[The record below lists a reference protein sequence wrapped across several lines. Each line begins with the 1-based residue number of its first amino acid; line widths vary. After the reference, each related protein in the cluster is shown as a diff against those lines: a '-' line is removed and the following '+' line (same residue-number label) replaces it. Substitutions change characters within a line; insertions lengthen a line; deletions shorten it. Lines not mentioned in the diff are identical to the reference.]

1 MNSEAQQMNATR
13 DAIKKRYSG
22 LYDRVTSILFRVDP
36 MGINFEDNTD
46 EYDPETDTILPR
58 LTNCTSPD
66 DVRKVVIEEFD
77 RWFDSDMVNAGN
89 RKHFDEIASAIWSEL
104 QIYRGINLLTTNTEQ
119 PGTGQPA
126 TRPGSKSEGSDKPQ
140 PEAEGRSR

>member
-1 MNSEAQQMNATR
+1 MNSEAQQMKATR
-13 DAIKKRYSG
+13 DALKKRYSG

-46 EYDPETDTILPR
+46 EYDTEADTILPR

-66 DVRKVVIEEFD
+66 DVRKVVIEEFE

-89 RKHFDEIASAIWSEL
+89 RKHFDAIASAIWSEL
-104 QIYRGINLLTTNTEQ
+104 QIYHGVNLLTTNTEQ
-119 PGTGQPA
+119 AAPSNGG
-126 TRPGSKSEGSDKPQ
+126 
-140 PEAEGRSR
+140 

>member
-1 MNSEAQQMNATR
+1 MSSEAQQMQAKR
-13 DAIKKRYSG
+13 DALKKRYLG

-58 LTNCTSPD
+58 LPNCTSLD
-66 DVRKVVIEEFD
+66 DVRKVVSEEFE
-77 RWFDSDMVNAGN
+77 RWFDSDMVNTGN

-104 QIYRGINLLTTNTEQ
+104 QISRGTNLLTTNTEQ
-119 PGTGQPA
+119 DA
-126 TRPGSKSEGSDKPQ
+126 TSNGG
-140 PEAEGRSR
+140 

>member
-1 MNSEAQQMNATR
+1 MSSEAQQMQAKRNAL
-13 DAIKKRYSG
+13 KKRYLG

-58 LTNCTSPD
+58 LPNCSSPD
-66 DVRKVVIEEFD
+66 DVRKVVIEEFE

-104 QIYRGINLLTTNTEQ
+104 QISRGANLLTTNTEQ
-119 PGTGQPA
+119 DA
-126 TRPGSKSEGSDKPQ
+126 TSNGG
-140 PEAEGRSR
+140 

>member
-1 MNSEAQQMNATR
+1 MSSEAQQMQAKRNAL
-13 DAIKKRYSG
+13 KKRYLG

-58 LTNCTSPD
+58 LPNCSSPD
-66 DVRKVVIEEFD
+66 DVRKVVIEEFE

-89 RKHFDEIASAIWSEL
+89 RKHFDEIASAIWNEL
-104 QIYRGINLLTTNTEQ
+104 QISRGANLLTTNTEQ
-119 PGTGQPA
+119 DA
-126 TRPGSKSEGSDKPQ
+126 TSNGG
-140 PEAEGRSR
+140 

>member
-1 MNSEAQQMNATR
+1 MSSEAQQMQAKR
-13 DAIKKRYSG
+13 DALKKRYLG

-58 LTNCTSPD
+58 LPNCTSPD
-66 DVRKVVIEEFD
+66 DVRKVVTEEFE

-104 QIYRGINLLTTNTEQ
+104 QISRGANLSTTDTEQ
-119 PGTGQPA
+119 DAPSNGG
-126 TRPGSKSEGSDKPQ
+126 
-140 PEAEGRSR
+140 

>member
-1 MNSEAQQMNATR
+1 MSSEAQQMTATR
-13 DAIKKRYSG
+13 DALKKRYLG

-58 LTNCTSPD
+58 LPHCTSPD
-66 DVRKVVIEEFD
+66 DVRKVVIEEFE

-104 QIYRGINLLTTNTEQ
+104 QIFRGVNLLTTDTEHVVCDN
-119 PGTGQPA
+119 GG
-126 TRPGSKSEGSDKPQ
+126 
-140 PEAEGRSR
+140 